1 LKIRPITA
9 LLSLAGFGIVVTGW
23 YVLSHF
29 YSDFLVPVPSEVAV
43 VLYGLVTDQGFL
55 LDLGA
60 TLYKTVTAVF
70 IASAIGIPIGL
81 LLGYSRRFYFVFQ
94 PLVDFFRSVQVV
106 AAFPIFLLLFGL
118 SDQAEANF

>member
-81 LLGYSRRFYFVFQ
+81 LLGYSRRFYLVFQ